1 MADGGSICQ
10 AGLLMTILAAKEHS
24 VPVVG
29 VTGMYK
35 LCPLFSH
42 SQSHVLDTS
51 GSPSDVLPYGTEVD
65 TDKVEVLAPSF
76 DFIPPEFIDLYIT
89 NNGAHQPS
97 YIYRLLSEFFHPQDY
112 LLQ

>member
-1 MADGGSICQ
+1 
-10 AGLLMTILAAKEHS
+10 
-24 VPVVG
+24 VVG

-42 SQSHVLDTS
+42 SQSHILDVS
-51 GSPSDVLPYGTEVD
+51 GSPTDVLPYGTEINM
-65 TDKVEVLAPSF
+65 DKVEILAPSF
-76 DFIPPEFIDLYIT
+76 DFIPPEFIDLFIT
-89 NNGAHQPS
+89 NNGSHQPS